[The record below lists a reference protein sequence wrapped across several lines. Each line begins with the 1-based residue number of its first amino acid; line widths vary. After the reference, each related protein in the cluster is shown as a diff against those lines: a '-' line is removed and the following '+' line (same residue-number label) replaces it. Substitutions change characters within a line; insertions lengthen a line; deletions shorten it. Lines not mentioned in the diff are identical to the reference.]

1 MTKGIKFLLIAVFVS
16 LPFWYG
22 INLFQQNLEKFFYSQ
37 FGQPFEEMVFAK
49 IPPKPPKPKLD
60 LQVKAAIS
68 VKINKAGKD
77 YNPPTTLPL
86 SRAPK
91 ILFKQNINQPLPI
104 ASLTKLMTAV
114 ISLENFGNDN
124 LSRKVIVSP
133 KAASQENVPP
143 VKAINLTARQV
154 ITIGEL
160 LDRMLIYSVNDAAF
174 ALAEAVEVENGGNF
188 VEEMN
193 QKAIEWELTNTNFVN
208 PAGLDS
214 ENENL
219 HSNYDNLV
227 FFNYS
232 TAEDLA
238 ILSQR
243 ILEEYPLIFAT
254 TLKEGE
260 YKKENGISTL
270 QLPEDQFFFGGKT
283 GYTDAAGGCILFI
296 FKDSREN
303 LFINVILGVPS
314 STARI
319 DEMQKLIDW
328 INE

>member
-37 FGQPFEEMVFAK
+37 ISQPFEEMVFAK

-174 ALAEAVEVENGGNF
+174 ALAEAVEAENGGNF
-188 VEEMN
+188 VPKMN
-193 QKAIEWELTNTNFVN
+193 QKAKDLELENTNFVN
-208 PAGLDS
+208 PTGLDP
-214 ENENL
+214 ENL
-219 HSNYDNLV
+219 HFSKENSNY
-227 FFNYS
+227 FNRS
-232 TAEDLA
+232 TTKDLSKLA
-238 ILSQR
+238 QYILDKFPFIYEISIGKPYYQ
-243 ILEEYPLIFAT
+243 IKNGFSDLSLNMNII
-254 TLKEGE
+254 GE
-260 YKKENGISTL
+260 
-270 QLPEDQFFFGGKT
+270 KT
-283 GYTDAAGGCILFI
+283 GYTDEAGGCLIL
-296 FKDSREN
+296 
-303 LFINVILGVPS
+303 ILGDEKKYIINIVLGAPS
-314 STARI
+314 SAARI
-319 DEMQKLIDW
+319 EEMQKLINW
-328 INE
+328 IEK

>member
-1 MTKGIKFLLIAVFVS
+1 MTKGIKFLLIGVLLS

-22 INLFQQNLEKFFYSQ
+22 INLFQENLEKFFYAQIS
-37 FGQPFEEMVFAK
+37 QPFQETNSIK
-49 IPPKPPKPKLD
+49 IPEKPQKPNLE
-60 LQVKAAIS
+60 LNVRAAIS
-68 VKINKAGKD
+68 MKINKAG
-77 YNPPTTLPL
+77 
-86 SRAPK
+86 REK
-91 ILFKQNINQPLPI
+91 ILFKKNINQPLPI

-114 ISLENFGNDN
+114 ISLENFGDDN
-124 LSRKVIVSP
+124 LSKKVIVSP
-133 KAASQENVPP
+133 GAASQENVPP
-143 VKAINLTARQV
+143 VKAINLTAGQV
-154 ITIGEL
+154 ITIEEL

-174 ALAEAVEVENGGNF
+174 ALAEAVDVENGGNF

-193 QKAIEWELTNTNFVN
+193 QKAIEWGLTNTHFVN
-208 PAGLDS
+208 PAGLDP

-238 ILSQR
+238 TLSQR
-243 ILEEYPLIFAT
+243 ILEEYPLIFAI

-270 QLPEDQFFFGGKT
+270 QLPRDQFIFGGKT
-283 GYTDAAGGCILFI
+283 GYTDEAGGCMLLVLEDE
-296 FKDSREN
+296 KGN
-303 LFINVILGVPS
+303 KLINIILGTPS

-319 DEMQKLIDW
+319 TEMQKLIDW
-328 INE
+328 LKI

>member
-1 MTKGIKFLLIAVFVS
+1 MTKGIKFLLIAVLLS

-22 INLFQQNLEKFFYSQ
+22 INLFQQNLENFFYAQ
-37 FGQPFEEMVFAK
+37 IGQPLEEITLVK
-49 IPPKPPKPKLD
+49 IPEKPKKPNLE
-60 LQVKAAIS
+60 LQARAAIS
-68 VKINKAGKD
+68 TKINKA
-77 YNPPTTLPL
+77 
-86 SRAPK
+86 SREK
-91 ILFKQNINQPLPI
+91 ILFKKNINQPLPI

-114 ISLENFGNDN
+114 IVLENFGDDN
-124 LSRKVIVSP
+124 LSKKVIVSP
-133 KAASQENVPP
+133 EAASQENVPP
-143 VKAINLTARQV
+143 VNAINLTAGQI
-154 ITIGEL
+154 ITLGEL

-174 ALAEAVEVENGGNF
+174 ALAEAVDVENGGNF

-193 QKAIEWELTNTNFVN
+193 QKAIEWGLTNTHFVN
-208 PAGLDS
+208 PAGLDP

-238 ILSQR
+238 TLSQR
-243 ILEEYPLIFAT
+243 ILEEYPLIFAI

-270 QLPEDQFFFGGKT
+270 QLPRDQFFFGGKT
-283 GYTDAAGGCILFI
+283 GYTDEAGGCMLLVLEDE
-296 FKDSREN
+296 KGN
-303 LFINVILGVPS
+303 KLINIILGTPS

-319 DEMQKLIDW
+319 TEMQKLIDW
-328 INE
+328 LKI